1 MSERFEAPWWLP
13 TGHLQ
18 TLWPTLAR
26 KRPPACFDSE
36 RLELPDGDFLDLHWL
51 GPDSQNLAVILHGL
65 AGSSQST
72 YASGIS
78 LALAKSGW
86 RVCVMHF
93 RGCSGEFNRLDR
105 SYHSGDTGDV
115 DFVVRT
121 LNERLNP
128 QRLVTIGY
136 SLGGNMMLKWLG
148 ELGESAPVER
158 AVAVSVPFQLD
169 RAADA
174 LNQGFSRLYQ
184 WWLIRS
190 LVTSF
195 KKKFASRELPA
206 QVHADVSS
214 FSSFWWFDDRVT
226 APLHGF
232 EDVWDYYTK
241 SSSRQYLKDIRVP
254 TILLQAED
262 DPFLPREGIPTAV
275 DLNEFV
281 TLNLQPKGGHVGFV
295 YGSSPWTARYWL
307 EECIPTILG

>member
-1 MSERFEAPWWLP
+1 MTHRFEAPWWLP

-18 TLWPTLAR
+18 TVWPTLAR
-26 KRPPACFDSE
+26 KRPAATFDNE
-36 RLELPDGDFLDLHWL
+36 RLELPDGDFLDLHWA
-51 GPDSQNLAVILHGL
+51 GPDSPNLAVILHGL

-78 LALAKSGW
+78 LALAKQGW

-93 RGCSGEFNRLDR
+93 RGCSGELNRLDR
-105 SYHSGDTGDV
+105 SYHSGDTGDI
-115 DFVVRT
+115 DFVVHT
-121 LNERLNP
+121 LRQRLNP
-128 QRLVTIGY
+128 QRLVTLGY

-148 ELGESAPVER
+148 ELGDSAPVER

-174 LNQGFSRLYQ
+174 LNRGVSRLYQ
-184 WWLIRS
+184 WWLVRS
-190 LVTSF
+190 LVASF
-195 KKKFASRELPA
+195 REKFASRELPA
-206 QVHADVSS
+206 RVHSDVSS

-232 EDVWDYYTK
+232 EDVHDYYAR
-241 SSSRQYLKDIRVP
+241 SSSRQYLKGIRVP
-254 TILLQAED
+254 TVLLHAED
-262 DPFLPREGIPTAV
+262 DPFLPRDGIPCDT

-281 TLNLQPKGGHVGFV
+281 TLNLQAKGGHVGFV

-307 EECIPTILG
+307 EECIPSIFG

>member
-1 MSERFEAPWWLP
+1 
-13 TGHLQ
+13 
-18 TLWPTLAR
+18 
-26 KRPPACFDSE
+26 
-36 RLELPDGDFLDLHWL
+36 
-51 GPDSQNLAVILHGL
+51 
-65 AGSSQST
+65 
-72 YASGIS
+72 
-78 LALAKSGW
+78 
-86 RVCVMHF
+86 MHF

-195 KKKFASRELPA
+195 KEKFASRELPA
-206 QVHADVSS
+206 RHADVSS

-241 SSSRQYLKDIRVP
+241 AVRASISRIFVCRP
-254 TILLQAED
+254 CCTAED
-262 DPFLPREGIPTAV
+262 DPFLLAM
-275 DLNEFV
+275 
-281 TLNLQPKGGHVGFV
+281 GFLRQ
-295 YGSSPWTARYWL
+295 STSMNS
-307 EECIPTILG
+307 